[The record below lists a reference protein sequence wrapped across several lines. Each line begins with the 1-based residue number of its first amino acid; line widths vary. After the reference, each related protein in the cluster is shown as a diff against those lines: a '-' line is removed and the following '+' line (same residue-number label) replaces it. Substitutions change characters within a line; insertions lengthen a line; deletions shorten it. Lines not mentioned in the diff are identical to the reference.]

1 MAIAGQTPLRFMGL
15 VPGVLKPTISI
26 SVLWILPQTLIMS
39 GGSVSPSAVWYT
51 GYIFVRSGY
60 TVLNNHALRALG
72 VDGRSWSRT
81 ATAYGAG
88 PWDTKASRLYFNVVS
103 TNPSTADVR
112 WYGFPVRCLVYWLE
126 KRKTLY
132 FVRSGGQDLSVGTL
146 RNAGINN
153 VQWSNISSHY
163 TNLNQSRSYS
173 CAIVGLQT
181 MASNT
186 NERQVGFPVRCLV
199 Y

>member
-1 MAIAGQTPLRFMGL
+1 MNFIIQIPFPHEKIL
-15 VPGVLKPTISI
+15 VGA
-26 SVLWILPQTLIMS
+26 
-39 GGSVSPSAVWYT
+39 VSPSAVWYT
-51 GYIFVRSGY
+51 GYIFVRSG
-60 TVLNNHALRALG
+60 TVTLQYGSLRDSHYIGSNWSSISFTYNNNTSADSYILDYHATSVRP
-72 VDGRSWSRT
+72 S
-81 ATAYGAG
+81 
-88 PWDTKASRLYFNVVS
+88 FNPG
-103 TNPSTADVR
+103 TR
-112 WYGFPVRCLVYWLE
+112 WTGFPVRCLVYWLE

-173 CAIVGLQT
+173 CAIVELQT
-181 MASNT
+181 MPSNT

-199 Y
+199 